1 MPIIMVISKILNVID
16 MPILMTIF
24 LTEKHKKNFLV
35 CDDLDS
41 FKDDIASMEHP
52 MFSLSRKADHR
63 MLEYEY
69 HGNTIKIKP
78 SSTGLA
84 TILDKDVLLYIASSI
99 MKAKNN
105 GETISQTVR
114 FTSYDYLIATNRNT
128 GGSQYVQLKEGL
140 SRLRGTSIET
150 NIKTNGVEIT
160 TEFGLIDT
168 WKTVKE
174 DDDGKPIAIEIKLSD
189 WFYNSI
195 LGDAVLS
202 IDKNYFSLR
211 KPTERRIYEL
221 ARKHCGNQTAWK
233 IKLENLKLKL
243 GITSPTRTLRFNIN
257 KIVQTNHLPEYN
269 ISIEDDVVIF
279 SRKEPPKE
287 NVAPVQLPKHISK
300 AVIEKNAKPG
310 ENYEQVA
317 DRLKK
322 LKQALK

>member
-1 MPIIMVISKILNVID
+1 

-24 LTEKHKKNFLV
+24 LTANHKKDFLV

-69 HGNTIKIKP
+69 YGNTIKIKP

-195 LGDAVLS
+195 LGNAVLS
-202 IDKNYFSLR
+202 IDKDYFNLR

>member
-1 MPIIMVISKILNVID
+1 

-24 LTEKHKKNFLV
+24 LTANHKKDFLV

-140 SRLRGTSIET
+140 SRLKGTSIET

-195 LGDAVLS
+195 LGNAVLS
-202 IDKNYFSLR
+202 IDKDYFSLR

-287 NVAPVQLPKHISK
+287 NNTPAQLPVHISK
-300 AVIEKNAKPG
+300 AVIEKNARPG
-310 ENYEQVA
+310 ESYGQVA

>member
-1 MPIIMVISKILNVID
+1 LPIIMVISKILNVID

>member
-1 MPIIMVISKILNVID
+1 

-24 LTEKHKKNFLV
+24 ITTNHKKDFLV

-195 LGDAVLS
+195 LGNAVLS
-202 IDKNYFSLR
+202 IDKDYFSLR

-221 ARKHCGNQTAWK
+221 ARKHCGNQTVWK

-243 GITSPTRTLRFNIN
+243 GITSPIRTLRFNIN
-257 KIVQTNHLPEYN
+257 QIAKTNHLPEYN
-269 ISIEDDVVIF
+269 ISMEDDIVTF
-279 SRKEPPKE
+279 TRKEPPKG
-287 NVAPVQLPKHISK
+287 NVAQVQLPKYVSK

-310 ENYEQVA
+310 ESYEQVA

>member
-1 MPIIMVISKILNVID
+1 
-16 MPILMTIF
+16 MPILMTTS
-24 LTEKHKKNFLV
+24 LTANHKKDFLV
-35 CDDLDS
+35 CDELES

-78 SSTGLA
+78 SSAGLA
-84 TILDKDVLLYIASSI
+84 TILDKDVLLYVASSI

-160 TEFGLIDT
+160 TEFGLIDA
-168 WKTVKE
+168 WRTVKE

-195 LGDAVLS
+195 LGNAVLS
-202 IDKNYFSLR
+202 IDKDYFGLR
-211 KPTERRIYEL
+211 KPTERRLYEL
-221 ARKHCGNQTAWK
+221 ARKHCGNQVAWK
-233 IKLENLKLKL
+233 IKLENLKSKL

-257 KIVQTNHLPEYN
+257 KIAETNHLPEYN
-269 ISIEDDVVIF
+269 ISMEDDVVLF

-287 NVAPVQLPKHISK
+287 NNPPAQLPQHVTKK
-300 AVIEKNAKPG
+300 EIEKQAKPG
-310 ENYEQVA
+310 ETYAQAGERIKKHKAAAALAAVKKS
-317 DRLKK
+317 LKP
-322 LKQALK
+322 